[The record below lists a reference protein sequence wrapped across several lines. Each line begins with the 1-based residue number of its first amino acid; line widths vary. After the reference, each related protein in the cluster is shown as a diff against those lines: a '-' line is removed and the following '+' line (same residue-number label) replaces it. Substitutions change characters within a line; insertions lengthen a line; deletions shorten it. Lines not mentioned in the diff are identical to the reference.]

1 MTYATLEL
9 VLDHIR
15 EADWAADLVA
25 LTGDLIQD
33 DSREAYAHVD
43 RLLARLDLPVYCV
56 PGNHDIPPLM
66 RETLD
71 PERFHYCGATEIR
84 NWLLAGADS
93 CIEGTA
99 GGRVA
104 AAELERV
111 AALIAASAA
120 EHALVWVHHPPLP
133 VGSRWLD
140 ELGMENGDEFLRR
153 LARSGKARMAVFGHA
168 HQAFEG
174 RRGQVRVVGTP
185 STCRQFRIGSDSF
198 DVDDNPPAYRRI
210 TLHPGGTV
218 YTELVW
224 VPLAPHAVQ

>member
-15 EADWAADLVA
+15 EADWPADLVA

-33 DSREAYAHVD
+33 DSREAYGHID
-43 RLLARLDLPVYCV
+43 RLLGTLGPPVYCV
-56 PGNHDIPPLM
+56 PGNHDVRPLM
-66 RETLD
+66 RETLA
-71 PERFHYCGATEIR
+71 PERFHYCGATERR

-93 CIEGTA
+93 CIEGSA

-104 AAELERV
+104 AAELDRLD
-111 AALIAASAA
+111 ALIDASAA

-140 ELGMENGDEFLRR
+140 GLGMENGEEFLQR
-153 LARSGKARMAVFGHA
+153 LARSGKVRMAIFGHA

-174 RRGQVRVVGTP
+174 RHGQVRVVGTP

-210 TLHPGGTV
+210 TLQPGGTV
-218 YTELVW
+218 DTELVW
-224 VPLAPHAVQ
+224 VPLAPHAAQ